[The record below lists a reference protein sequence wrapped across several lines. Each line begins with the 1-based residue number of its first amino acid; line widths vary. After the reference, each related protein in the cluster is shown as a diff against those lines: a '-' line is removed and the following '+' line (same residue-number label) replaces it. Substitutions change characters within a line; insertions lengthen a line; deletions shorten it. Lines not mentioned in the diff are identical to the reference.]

1 MVKYKCKRSKVI
13 YILLEERRNT
23 MTETSGNAAIA
34 TTEENKI
41 KKLDYSLKTA
51 EERKAHVEAM
61 VAEMSKDQLKNKKY
75 IEILSDYIVSA
86 MTPEEKK
93 SKMILTD
100 NRMITVNKRET
111 SYQGLVSKFENGED
125 GLWNLIIDDKN
136 VLLTHKVSIT
146 EKDVEE
152 IKPLQDLKESIAAV
166 EKMVQKATGKKKF
179 LLKKQLI
186 EMHQEQYT
194 IKGMFKQQMIT
205 HNIIKSITKTDLS
218 ENITINEDG
227 EPVSDGLITFFN
239 HEHISALLCNYSAL
253 KEDAWGK
260 FSSDSYYMMED
271 LDNLIEKTL
280 RDNYPLYYKLL
291 IYKIDGK
298 QNAEIQQLLDDEFGI
313 TYSVEYLSSL
323 WRNKIPKLLAEQA
336 KEDYLI
342 WHFTYVEKGKWKKCS
357 RCGEVKLANNKFF
370 SKNNTSKDGFYSI
383 CKKCRNAKARSKKS

>member
-23 MTETSGNAAIA
+23 MTETGGNAAIA
-34 TTEENKI
+34 TTEENRF

-100 NRMITVNKRET
+100 NRMVTVNKRET

-313 TYSVEYLSSL
+313 IYSVEYLSSL

-383 CKKCRNAKARSKKS
+383 CKKCRNKKKEV

>member
-1 MVKYKCKRSKVI
+1 M
-13 YILLEERRNT
+13 
-23 MTETSGNAAIA
+23 
-34 TTEENKI
+34 
-41 KKLDYSLKTA
+41 
-51 EERKAHVEAM
+51 
-61 VAEMSKDQLKNKKY
+61 KKY

-218 ENITINEDG
+218 
-227 EPVSDGLITFFN
+227 DGLATK
-239 HEHISALLCNYSAL
+239 A
-253 KEDAWGK
+253 DA
-260 FSSDSYYMMED
+260 SSLDSYVLKTAIEGSKSISYVDDKLEITSISTED
-271 LDNLIEKTL
+271 LD
-280 RDNYPLYYKLL
+280 
-291 IYKIDGK
+291 
-298 QNAEIQQLLDDEFGI
+298 GI
-313 TYSVEYLSSL
+313 MRPVTE
-323 WRNKIPKLLAEQA
+323 
-336 KEDYLI
+336 
-342 WHFTYVEKGKWKKCS
+342 
-357 RCGEVKLANNKFF
+357 
-370 SKNNTSKDGFYSI
+370 
-383 CKKCRNAKARSKKS
+383 